1 MTRMASGEHPFFR
14 ELVLSVL
21 AMADGWL
28 KAREVSELTGLTYK
42 QTIDAL
48 NYLYNAEKVL
58 RTGRKFTAMWGKL
71 ELEKDVLV
79 EGRSPEVGL
88 EVVSFGGGGHGSWCW
103 QDVHFGGVGCLALKW

>member
-1 MTRMASGEHPFFR
+1 MTRMASGEHPFYR

-48 NYLYNAEKVL
+48 NYLYNAEKVA
-58 RTGRKFTAMWGKL
+58 RTGRKFTAKWGRR
-71 ELEKDVLV
+71 ELHQK
-79 EGRSPEVGL
+79 EGTSDESKIL
-88 EVVSFGGGGHGSWCW
+88 I
-103 QDVHFGGVGCLALKW
+103 QCLLRGYMTP

>member
-1 MTRMASGEHPFFR
+1 MTRMASGEHPFYR

-48 NYLYNAEKVL
+48 NYLYNAEKVA
-58 RTGRKFTAMWGKL
+58 RTGRKFTAKWGKR
-71 ELEKDVLV
+71 ELHQN
-79 EGRSPEVGL
+79 EGTSDESKILIRCFLRGYMTP
-88 EVVSFGGGGHGSWCW
+88 
-103 QDVHFGGVGCLALKW
+103 

>member
-1 MTRMASGEHPFFR
+1 MSLITSGEHPFYR

-48 NYLYNAEKVL
+48 NYLYNAEKVA
-58 RTGRKFTAMWGKL
+58 RTGRKFTARWGR
-71 ELEKDVLV
+71 KDLV
-79 EGRSPEVGL
+79 QVTDTSDQSKILMRCFLRGYMTP
-88 EVVSFGGGGHGSWCW
+88 
-103 QDVHFGGVGCLALKW
+103 

>member
-1 MTRMASGEHPFFR
+1 MTRTASGEHPFYR

-71 ELEKDVLV
+71 ELEKEIDASEQSKILIDCFLR
-79 EGRSPEVGL
+79 GYRTP
-88 EVVSFGGGGHGSWCW
+88 
-103 QDVHFGGVGCLALKW
+103 

>member
-28 KAREVSELTGLTYK
+28 KAKEVAELTGLTYK

-48 NYLYNAEKVL
+48 NYLYNAEKVS
-58 RTGRKFTAMWGKL
+58 RTGRKFTAMWGKR
-71 ELEKDVLV
+71 ELLKVV
-79 EGRSPEVGL
+79 ETSEQSKIL
-88 EVVSFGGGGHGSWCW
+88 I
-103 QDVHFGGVGCLALKW
+103 GCFLRGYMTP

>member
-1 MTRMASGEHPFFR
+1 MTRTASGEHPFYR

-48 NYLYNAEKVL
+48 NYLYNAEKVA
-58 RTGRKFTAMWGKL
+58 RTGRKFTARWGR
-71 ELEKDVLV
+71 KDLV
-79 EGRSPEVGL
+79 QEEDTSEQSKILVRCFLRGYMTP
-88 EVVSFGGGGHGSWCW
+88 
-103 QDVHFGGVGCLALKW
+103 